1 MSTTYTIKEQLEG
14 FPLFQ
19 MIIIGTLRLSEPI
32 AFTSMFPY
40 IYFMI
45 RSFGIAKNE
54 ADTSRYSGYL
64 ASSFAF
70 SQFISTVQWAKLSN
84 KYGRK
89 TILLL
94 GCLGTA
100 LSMLVFGFSS
110 NFYMAMFARSL
121 MGLLNGNVSIIRTT
135 VGEIAHE
142 KRHQALAFSN
152 LTLLWSLGRCVGGW
166 LGGFLTDTDKLNLS
180 THAGAN
186 DESGKRS
193 GATPNT
199 PFFDKHPFAFSN
211 IIVAC
216 ILSCFI
222 TIGFLF
228 LEETHEDYKDKRDIG
243 LEIGDVIRKR
253 LGFQVPDRPW
263 KTQRYTNDFEQAE
276 HLIEDDETTEN
287 VELQQF
293 SYDEEGNKK
302 EHIHEDFNMKKE
314 NSEESTTSTDSTT
327 SSSASSTNESLHDTF
342 SNLPTQVVHIISN
355 DFMIKFSNIIYA
367 EFFPVF
373 LAKVVMPDDLKFP
386 FRIRGGFGWN
396 SDAIGWLLSFTGL
409 LGVFVV
415 SFLFPVIT
423 RFFPPR
429 IAYRIGL
436 ICYPFIYVSIPLY
449 IFTIPKYN
457 SSIPPIVSKVLLYFT
472 ACLTSFSS
480 SLTASQGIILIH
492 RASPKRQ
499 RALIN
504 SYNMSIAA
512 LSRCAGPI
520 LWGWIIAHFEI
531 MGYEGFSWWLLGIF
545 SLAAFFYSFKLTGE
559 EYEE

>member
-1 MSTTYTIKEQLEG
+1 MAATYTIKEQMEG

-19 MIIIGTLRLSEPI
+19 MIIIGCLRLSEPI

-45 RSFGIAKNE
+45 RSFGVAKNE
-54 ADTSRYSGYL
+54 AETSRYSGYL

-84 KYGRK
+84 RYGRK
-89 TILLL
+89 SILLL
-94 GCLGTA
+94 GCSGTA
-100 LSMLVFGFSS
+100 ISMLVFGFST
-110 NFYMAMFARSL
+110 NFYMAMFARAL

-166 LGGFLTDTDKLNLS
+166 LGGYLTDTDKLNLS
-180 THAGAN
+180 P
-186 DESGKRS
+186 D
-193 GATPNT
+193 PNQEPVKADPNA

-211 IIVAC
+211 IVVAI

-222 TIGFLF
+222 IIGFLF
-228 LEETHEDYKDKRDIG
+228 LEETHDDYKHKRDIG
-243 LEIGDVIRKR
+243 LDMGDFIRKR
-253 LGFQVPDRPW
+253 LGFTPPDRPW
-263 KTQRYTNDFEQAE
+263 KSQRYTNDFEQSEFLIAE
-276 HLIEDDETTEN
+276 EDDEENTEN
-287 VELQQF
+287 LELQSF
-293 SYDEEGNKK
+293 PYDEEDNKK
-302 EHIHEDFNMKKE
+302 ESIKHEIMQKE
-314 NSEESTTSTDSTT
+314 NSQDSASPPT
-327 SSSASSTNESLHDTF
+327 SSASSTNDENEDDSIR
-342 SNLPTQVVHIISN
+342 NLPAQVVHVICN

-373 LAKVVMPDDLKFP
+373 LAKVISIDDLKFP
-386 FRIRGGFGWN
+386 FHIRGGFGWN

-423 RFFPPR
+423 KFFQPKA
-429 IAYRIGL
+429 AYKIGL
-436 ICYPFIYVSIPLY
+436 LCYPFIYFSIPLY
-449 IFTIPKYN
+449 IFTIPQYYPG
-457 SSIPPIVSKVLLYFT
+457 IHPFVSKALLYFT

-504 SYNMSIAA
+504 SYNMSMAA

-520 LWGWIIAHFEI
+520 LFGWIISHFEI
-531 MGYEGFSWWLLGIF
+531 MGYEGFSWWTLALF
-545 SLAAFFYSFKLTGE
+545 SLCALFYSFKLTGE
-559 EYEE
+559 EYEGN